1 MNFLNEPIEVSS
13 PITNLS
19 SLCKENYFTMAENKY
34 VNLYFLYILNGTCE
48 EYKKTVVE
56 LTGESILSKDDF
68 MGEIIKYRMNC
79 GRKYNV
85 SGIYSYRLN
94 FNNNELENFMNNSD
108 ECFFSHS
115 QVESIKFPDS
125 IELFQHHNSIFVLL
139 TSDQVKKTKR
149 LASAMQNK
157 RTLKNI

>member
-1 MNFLNEPIEVSS
+1 MNFLNESIEVSNH
-13 PITNLS
+13 IKNLS
-19 SLCKENYFTMAENKY
+19 LLCKENYFTMADNKY
-34 VNLYFLYILNGTCE
+34 INLYFLYVLNGSCE
-48 EYKKTVVE
+48 EYKKTVME
-56 LTGESILSKDDF
+56 LKGESILSKDDF
-68 MGEIIKYRMNC
+68 MSEIIKYRVNC

-115 QVESIKFPDS
+115 QVESIKFPES

-149 LASAMQNK
+149 LTSAIQAK
-157 RTLKNI
+157 RTIKNI